1 MRVHI
6 IFITAA
12 CALFAG
18 CIEDLERSRP
28 DVIRIDAPT
37 EPSSSGA
44 AEPTA
49 TPSTPVATE
58 PGWAP
63 GTGEPTPPAVEP
75 GPIGERETHLADCEA
90 EEAWHTDMAPTIVQS
105 GGILVS
111 GDGRLF
117 IASDLESGF
126 GRMAFSGETGAP
138 LFGIDPSAMGT
149 MMGPHWETRIN
160 VEHDADGVRLHYRPV
175 LEADA
180 LWTVQF
186 PRGEQ
191 LMSTLIAPSGARVVT
206 ITCRDEI
213 SSIKAFS
220 SLDGTLEKTVTY
232 PDGCFRLHPFGMSS
246 AVTSFR
252 GDKLV
257 LANHWGS
264 EILAVDL
271 GAETIDVLS
280 SETMNPEGAD
290 GELGRAEIVSIAL
303 SPDGDAILV
312 ATQHGQLHRWSLPAL
327 EHTVMDVEIAA
338 IDINQRTY
346 MPLTVSPIVFSR
358 DGALMAVVQH
368 DLSVAVINT
377 ADETVVHTLETPD
390 FAPFEPHG
398 PQSTGGLPV
407 ALRFTDDASS
417 LFVSYTSGM
426 ARFQCRDRET
436 PVGHDALPVRLD
448 GPRNIAV
455 GQEVTFTAT
464 HLAGRSMH
472 GHAFFLDGEPLAVPT
487 TGREVVWTPTE
498 AGEFTLEVQVMDG
511 RDTGSTTMQ
520 IWVSDEG

>member
-1 MRVHI
+1 
-6 IFITAA
+6 
-12 CALFAG
+12 
-18 CIEDLERSRP
+18 
-28 DVIRIDAPT
+28 
-37 EPSSSGA
+37 
-44 AEPTA
+44 
-49 TPSTPVATE
+49 
-58 PGWAP
+58 
-63 GTGEPTPPAVEP
+63 
-75 GPIGERETHLADCEA
+75 
-90 EEAWHTDMAPTIVQS
+90 MAPTIVQS
-105 GGILVS
+105 GGMLVS

-117 IASDLESGF
+117 IAADLESGF

-138 LFGIDPSAMGT
+138 LFGIDPNAMGT
-149 MMGPHWETRIN
+149 LMGPHWETRIN
-160 VEHDADGVRLHYRPV
+160 VEHDANGIRLQYRPV

-180 LWTVQF
+180 LWSIQF
-186 PRGEQ
+186 APGEQ

-220 SLDGTLEKTVTY
+220 SLDGALEKTVNY
-232 PDGCFRLHPFGMSS
+232 PDGCFRLHPFGMTS

-264 EILAVDL
+264 EVLAVDL
-271 GAETIDVLS
+271 GTETIDVLS
-280 SETMNPEGAD
+280 SDTMNPEGAD
-290 GELGRAEIVSIAL
+290 GDLGRVEILSIAL
-303 SPDGDAILV
+303 SPDGDAILI

-327 EHTVMDVEIAA
+327 EHTVVDVEIAT

-346 MPLTVSPIVFSR
+346 MPLTVSPITFSR
-358 DGALMAVVQH
+358 DGALLAVVQH

-417 LFVSYTSGM
+417 LFVSYTNGM

-448 GPRNIAV
+448 GPRHIAV
-455 GQEVTFTAT
+455 GEEVTFTAT

-472 GHAFFLDGEPLAVPT
+472 GHAFYLDGERLAVPT

-498 AGEFTLEVQVMDG
+498 EGEFTVEVQVMDG
-511 RDTGSTTMQ
+511 RDTGSTSMQ
-520 IWVSDEG
+520 VWVGSED